1 MTFGERLYQ
10 LRKDKNLSQEDLA
23 ERLEVSRQSISR
35 WENGSATPDF
45 EKTVRLSEIFE
56 TSTDYLLKGNTAAS
70 KAPDTEAEL
79 PAAKGSLPTWRKVL
93 SAVFL
98 VLAGIATLIG
108 LFFGGWWDYY
118 LYVPLPLAIMGLVLL
133 FSKKRTL
140 LRIIWTLYLSTTTL
154 LYTSL
159 SWHWSQAFLL
169 FHPHLSGFDRYILP
183 GFILFLLMLAIV
195 FYTAFTLRKYPVNNK
210 KLHLIALCL
219 MPPAY
224 LLWEFFRAILSE
236 PLFQL
241 VLEQGSLFMAIN
253 LLLSLVRLA
262 IITAFA
268 VLLAQTIYRNKKK

>member
-10 LRKDKNLSQEDLA
+10 LRKEKNLSQEDLA
-23 ERLEVSRQSISR
+23 ERLAVSRQSVSR

-45 EKTVRLSEIFE
+45 EKTVLLSELFE
-56 TSTDYLLKGNTAAS
+56 TTTDYLLKGTMSLPTPNAES
-70 KAPDTEAEL
+70 ENPPTEF
-79 PAAKGSLPTWRKVL
+79 SLPTWRKVL

-98 VLAGIATLIG
+98 VLSGIATLIG

-154 LYTSL
+154 LYTSF

-169 FHPHLSGFDRYILP
+169 FRPHLSGFDHYIP
-183 GFILFLLMLAIV
+183 SGFALLLLMLALVI
-195 FYTAFTLRKYPVNNK
+195 YTALTLRKQPIKNK
-210 KLHLIALCL
+210 KLHLITLCL

-224 LLWEFFRAILSE
+224 LLWEFFCFLLSE
-236 PLFQL
+236 PLFHL
-241 VLEQGSLFMAIN
+241 VLVQGSLYMAIN

-268 VLLAQTIYRNKKK
+268 ILLAQTIYRNKKK